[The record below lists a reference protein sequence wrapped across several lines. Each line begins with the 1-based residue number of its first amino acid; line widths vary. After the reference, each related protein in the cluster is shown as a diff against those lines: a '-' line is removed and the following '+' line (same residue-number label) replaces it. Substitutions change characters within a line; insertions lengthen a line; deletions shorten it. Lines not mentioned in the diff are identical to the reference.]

1 MGQPPLATD
10 ARFLTARDR
19 KAHEDE
25 LDNILTAWTAQR
37 DKWEVTRTLQAAGVA
52 AFPSM
57 TTKDIAEDQHLEARG
72 FFVRLSHPEVG
83 VRTNT
88 GIPWALAHSPNNVRS
103 PAPLLGQHTDQVMR
117 DVLGYSTQ
125 KIAELKEQKILD

>member
-1 MGQPPLATD
+1 
-10 ARFLTARDR
+10 
-19 KAHEDE
+19 
-25 LDNILTAWTAQR
+25 
-37 DKWEVTRTLQAAGVA
+37 
-52 AFPSM
+52 
-57 TTKDIAEDQHLEARG
+57 
-72 FFVRLSHPEVG
+72 

-125 KIAELKEQKILD
+125 TIAELKEQQILD